1 MSNSG
6 KFYING
12 VWCDPFEA
20 KWFEVIH
27 PGNEEKIASIAMG
40 SRADVNIAVDAA
52 KEAFKT
58 WQFSEVAER
67 VALLER
73 ILKVYQSRA
82 EEFVKIMPYEMGTT
96 ISFSRDVHVPV
107 GCGHIEAA
115 IQALKSHRFKRL
127 SQRGGS
133 TLVDEPIG
141 VVGMITPWNWP
152 VNQVMIKVAP
162 ALAAGCTMV
171 LKPSEYSPLSA
182 IMLAEVFDEAGIP
195 PGVFNMINGDGEGVG
210 AAITKHPDVDM
221 VSFTGSTRAGK
232 AITIGA
238 ADTIK
243 RVTLELGGKSPNLLF
258 ADADLKSASKI
269 SVDACFINNGQSCD
283 AASRLLVEKSVYNEV
298 VELVCAEA
306 ASVKVDDPM
315 MEGPH
320 MGPVVNKNQFDNIQK
335 LIKIGIDD
343 GANLAVGGLGRPTGF
358 RKGYYIKPTV
368 FTDVDNEM
376 AIAQHEV
383 FGPVLSIIPFEDED
397 HAINIAND
405 TPYGLAA
412 YIQSYDDN
420 RIERVSRRLR
430 AGVINVNGHAG
441 DYDVPFGGYK
451 QSGNGREAGPMGL
464 YEYLETKAVTKG

>member
-1 MSNSG
+1 MSNSE

-12 VWCDPFEA
+12 VWCDPVET
-20 KWFEVIH
+20 KLFEVIH

-115 IQALKSHRFKRL
+115 IQALKSHRFIRL

-133 TLVDEPIG
+133 TLIDEPIG

-182 IMLAEVFDEAGIP
+182 IMLAEVFDEAGMP

-210 AAITKHPDVDM
+210 TAISKHPDVDM

-258 ADADLKSASKI
+258 ADADLKIASKI

-343 GANLAVGGLGRPTGF
+343 GANLAVGGLGRPNGF

-397 HAINIAND
+397 HAISIANN

-420 RIERVSRRLR
+420 RIERVSKRLR

>member
-1 MSNSG
+1 MSNSE

-12 VWCDPFEA
+12 VWCDPIQA
-20 KWFEVIH
+20 KWFELIH

-115 IQALKSHRFKRL
+115 IQALKSHRFTRL

-133 TLVDEPIG
+133 TLIDEPIG

-210 AAITKHPDVDM
+210 AAISKHPDVDM

-343 GANLAVGGLGRPTGF
+343 GANLAVGGLGRPNGF

-397 HAINIAND
+397 HAISIANN

-420 RIERVSRRLR
+420 RIERVSKRLR

>member
-1 MSNSG
+1 MSNSE

-12 VWCDPFEA
+12 VWCDPIQA

-115 IQALKSHRFKRL
+115 IQALKSHRFIRL

-133 TLVDEPIG
+133 TLIDEPIG

-210 AAITKHPDVDM
+210 AAISKHPDVDM

-343 GANLAVGGLGRPTGF
+343 GANLAVGGLGRPNGF

-397 HAINIAND
+397 HAISIANN

-420 RIERVSRRLR
+420 RIERVSKRLR

>member
-1 MSNSG
+1 MANSK

-12 VWCDPFEA
+12 VWCDPIQA

-82 EEFVKIMPYEMGTT
+82 EEFVKVMPYEMGTT

-115 IQALKSHRFKRL
+115 IQALKSHRFTRL

-133 TLVDEPIG
+133 TLIDEPIG

-232 AITIGA
+232 SITIGA

-335 LIKIGIDD
+335 LIKIGIDN
-343 GANLAVGGLGRPTGF
+343 GANLVVGGLGRPTGF

-420 RIERVSRRLR
+420 RIERVSKRLR

-464 YEYLETKAVTKG
+464 SEYLETKAVTKG